1 MYIPKELAPL
11 MDGYASLQ
19 DAGRD
24 ALVKLTVDESE
35 RLGHPGDAPSLG
47 SVRGELPSVHPS
59 DVLVAPVPL
68 VGGRLYIHGLELV
81 GAVPFEQGEH
91 VRLVLGVLVHGLR
104 ACWTRG
110 SPRVFFAA
118 RGARLE
124 VDRWLGDVPR
134 KNVRGNGNSP

>member
-24 ALVKLTVDESE
+24 ALVQLAVDESE

-81 GAVPFEQGEH
+81 GAVPFKQGEH
-91 VRLVLGVLVHGLR
+91 VRLVRGVLVHGLR
-104 ACWTRG
+104 ACWT
-110 SPRVFFAA
+110 
-118 RGARLE
+118 
-124 VDRWLGDVPR
+124 
-134 KNVRGNGNSP
+134 